1 MSVIHEVEKKS
12 RFGSKYVASISLLVI
27 SILAGTWIGFFLFL
41 PVKSGMSIVDSLEE
55 RFLPRAEG
63 MVLDFTSLSEPSII
77 ISSDA
82 TELAELHDGL
92 NRDLIPLSEI
102 PPFVVNTLLA
112 AEDSNYYKH
121 EGVDF
126 IAIASAVLDNL
137 RGITRGGSTITSQ
150 VAKLSFVGDEISI
163 RRKITEAVVA
173 AELERRYTKDQ
184 ILEYYLNSI
193 YWGSGAYGIK
203 SASYEYFDKNVDEL
217 TLDEAATLVVIIRSP
232 AYYNPRKYPERVLE
246 RRNGVLETMLR
257 EKFIV
262 EVQYRA
268 AKIAPL
274 NIAESKILENPAE
287 HVVAEVKRQLL
298 NDPQFAFLGKTNA
311 ERKQALFGC
320 PSDDVTCTGGGG
332 LKIYTTLDLGLQEH
346 ANEVLNKWVPP
357 DLSGDEEADPRPTG
371 VITLLDNYSGAIRVM
386 ASGLPFEEE
395 QYNLATQG
403 KRNPGSAFKPITLLA
418 ALESGT
424 KLYSNRD
431 SRSPV
436 EINCGYPCAPDGVG
450 TKWVV
455 RNYGT
460 SITADRFLSKF
471 PALDRAIE
479 LQCVDTHIEEI
490 KTKDFI
496 DQFPLVEDI
505 DEYETEEEK
514 LLAIGTA
521 LGQYDEEGN
530 PVLMDEEGKKYVINE
545 NRERVYFDI
554 EGRKILSDEDGI
566 RYVLGKDSLGL
577 EDIKIYAFEEQEI
590 IEDLS
595 TLDEFISIDPES
607 EYQYVYKPCLN
618 KSTYN
623 ISIRRLDDSGM
634 ISLEEATRRS
644 VNTVFA
650 QVASELGGEKLA
662 STAKKLGISSYLD
675 PVISL
680 TLGAGA
686 VTPIEMASAYS
697 SFATN
702 GVLAPPY
709 LIERIEDTDGNILY
723 QHITSPRVS
732 IADPGAAAAVRKTLE
747 VAAQR
752 GTGTRALLDDRN
764 IAGKTGTHQGF
775 REAWFIG
782 FIPQYTSSVWIGFAE
797 EQLPLRNVTINGE
810 VYRTVSGG
818 RVPAPIWKEFMDKV
832 IEDLPIQNWPTSPS
846 DIDKYYEIPT
856 GEIPELTGLNVLD
869 AEEISFSSY
878 FLPIVNLVNSEE
890 EPGVV
895 LSQSVEAGEEMPE
908 GTEIILEVASSPL
921 SASIPSI
928 APCATTL
935 EEAENLFKKFMR
947 DTGVVVFLDYSYEN
961 TNIQTC
967 DGKILGTNV
976 SQGAVVSSGD
986 TILLIVSSTTED

>member
-1 MSVIHEVEKKS
+1 MSIIHELETRS
-12 RFGSKYVASISLLVI
+12 RYGSKYVASLILLISTILV
-27 SILAGTWIGFFLFL
+27 STWIGFFLFL
-41 PVKSGMSIVDSLEE
+41 PTKSAMAIVDSLEE
-55 RFLPRAEG
+55 QFLPRAEG
-63 MVLDFTSLSEPSII
+63 MVLDFSSLSEPSII
-77 ISSDA
+77 ISSDEI
-82 TELAELHDGL
+82 ELAELHDGL

-102 PPFVVNTLLA
+102 PAFVVNTLLA
-112 AEDSNYYKH
+112 AEDSNFYKH

-232 AYYNPRKYPERVLE
+232 AYYNPRKYPERVIE
-246 RRNGVLETMLR
+246 RRNSVLETMLR
-257 EKFIV
+257 ENFIV

-268 AKIAPL
+268 AKLAPL
-274 NIAESKILENPAE
+274 NIAESKILDNPAQ

-298 NDPQFAFLGKTNA
+298 NEPQFAFLGNTKA

-320 PSDDVTCTGGGG
+320 PSDDLTCTGGGG
-332 LKIYTTLDLGLQEH
+332 LIIYTTLDLELQQH

-371 VITLLDNYSGAIRVM
+371 VITLLDNYSGAIKVM

-418 ALESGT
+418 ALESGV

-479 LQCVDTHIEEI
+479 LQCIDTHIEEV

-496 DQFPLVEDI
+496 EQFPLVENI
-505 DEYETEEEK
+505 DEYETDEDK
-514 LLAIGTA
+514 MFVIGIA
-521 LGQYDEEGN
+521 LGQFDEDGN
-530 PVLMDEEGKKYVINE
+530 TILTDEEGKKYVLSGNKQKI
-545 NRERVYFDI
+545 YLDT
-554 EGRKILSDEDGI
+554 EGRKILTDPDGT
-566 RYVLGKDSLGL
+566 RYVLGKDELGL
-577 EDIKIYAFEEQEI
+577 EDIRIYAFEEQPLVEN
-590 IEDLS
+590 LNL
-595 TLDEFISIDPES
+595 LDEKVEIDPES
-607 EYQYVYKPCLN
+607 EYQYVYKPC
-618 KSTYN
+618 KTRSTYN
-623 ISIRRLDDSGM
+623 VSIRRLDGSGM

-702 GVLAPPY
+702 GILAPPY
-709 LIERIEDTDGNILY
+709 LIEKIEDTDGNILY

-732 IADPGAAAAVRKTLE
+732 INDPAAAAAVRKTLE

-752 GTGTRALLDDRN
+752 GTGTRALLDDRL

-782 FIPQYTSSVWIGFAE
+782 FIPQYTSSIWIGFAE
-797 EQLPLRNVTINGE
+797 EQLPLINVTINGE

-818 RVPAPIWKEFMDKV
+818 RVPAPIWKEFMVKV
-832 IEDLPIQNWPTSPS
+832 TENLPVENWPKSPS
-846 DIDKYYEIPT
+846 DMGKYYEIPT
-856 GEIPELTGLNVLD
+856 GEIPQLIGLNILD

-878 FLPIVNLVNSEE
+878 FLPTVVLVDSEE
-890 EPGVV
+890 ESGVV
-895 LSQSVEAGEEMPE
+895 LTQSAEPGEEMPE

-921 SASIPSI
+921 SAPIPSI
-928 APCATTL
+928 SPCTVTQ
-935 EEAENLFKKFMR
+935 EEAENLFKQFMR

-961 TNIQTC
+961 TGIQTC
-967 DGKILGTNV
+967 EEKVFGTNV
-976 SQGAVVSSGD
+976 SQGAIVSSGD
-986 TILLIVSSTTED
+986 TIQLIISLTTED